1 MVTGDA
7 ASWGVRLVRA
17 TAAYTGHSLRVT
29 PGDQFS
35 LQLGGLTLTEPGAAS
50 LYLASTAAAAPSCPS
65 LQLWWP
71 AAAAAGLQAAVLQWL
86 VSAGGD
92 TRHAVL
98 GCSAPTVPG
107 HAYREAN
114 PGTVAASKAA
124 LLARLRA
131 LNTTLADCTYL
142 VGERLSLA
150 DLALAIVL
158 VPAFNKVCFKY
169 YFI

>member
-1 MVTGDA
+1 MCRQGSPALLAILTENPANAADVTGMMRNGRTALHIA
-7 ASWGVRLVRA
+7 AER
-17 TAAYTGHSLRVT
+17 
-29 PGDQFS
+29 GD
-35 LQLGGLTLTEPGAAS
+35 T
-50 LYLASTAAAAPSCPS
+50 
-65 LQLWWP
+65 
-71 AAAAAGLQAAVLQWL
+71 AVLQWL

-169 YFI
+169 YIKYIRFRF